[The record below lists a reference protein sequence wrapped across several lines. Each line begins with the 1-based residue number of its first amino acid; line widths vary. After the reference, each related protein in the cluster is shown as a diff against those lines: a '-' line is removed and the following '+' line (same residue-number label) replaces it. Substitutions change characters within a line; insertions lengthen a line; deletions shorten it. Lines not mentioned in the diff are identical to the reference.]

1 MRSRIRAFGG
11 RLAVASVIGL
21 IASTASTLP
30 AYAAGPEIQV
40 SPDGVHFAS
49 TMTDGLFDDI
59 GLLVPQDSE
68 SAPLWV
74 KNPTTTP
81 VAMRVS
87 IGAIAAS
94 EQVFA
99 ENLQLTT
106 IDSVAG
112 VSRTSVL
119 GDLARCDVVVQSITV
134 PAGATVRVDF
144 TIDMLDATDLVAQSD
159 IASLEF
165 LVGMRDAEAG
175 AFPASAC
182 DDVSVVV
189 PGTDP
194 PTAGPK
200 GPLAIT
206 GVDPTNWLILAGVIG
221 GIGFLLLARRRR
233 RESEES

>member
-1 MRSRIRAFGG
+1 MRGRIRALGV
-11 RLAVASVIGL
+11 RIAVAAVAGL
-21 IASTASTLP
+21 IASTASTVP

-49 TMTDGLFDDI
+49 SMTDGLFDDI

-68 SAPLWV
+68 TAPLWV

-87 IGAIAAS
+87 IGAISAS
-94 EQVFA
+94 DQIFSN
-99 ENLQLTT
+99 NLELTT
-106 IDSVAG
+106 IDSIAG
-112 VSRTSVL
+112 VSRTSL
-119 GDLARCDVVVQSITV
+119 LSDLSKCDVVVQSITV
-134 PAGATVRVDF
+134 PAGSTVRVDF
-144 TIDMLDATDLVAQSD
+144 TIDMLDSPDLVAQND
-159 IASLEF
+159 LASLEF

-194 PTAGPK
+194 PTAGPH

>member
-1 MRSRIRAFGG
+1 M
-11 RLAVASVIGL
+11 AVAAAVGL
-21 IASTASTLP
+21 IASTASTVP

-40 SPDGVHFAS
+40 SPDGVHFAT
-49 TMTDGLFDDI
+49 TMTDGLFDGI

-68 SAPLWV
+68 TAPLWV

-87 IGAIAAS
+87 IGAISAS
-94 EQVFA
+94 DQIFSD
-99 ENLQLTT
+99 NLELTT
-106 IDSVAG
+106 IDSIAG
-112 VSRTSVL
+112 VSRTNLLS
-119 GDLARCDVVVQSITV
+119 DLAKCDVVVQSITV
-134 PAGATVRVDF
+134 PAGSTVRVDF
-144 TIDMLDATDLVAQSD
+144 TIDMLDSTDLVAQND
-159 IASLEF
+159 LASLEF